1 MATEA
6 KKFVT
11 LALVSVIF
19 TKVKEYVTKA
29 IAAIP
34 GLGVASA
41 EVLGG
46 IKVGDGLAVNE
57 EGVASVDFS
66 TATAY
71 ADTKYSEAQ
80 KYADTQVQ
88 AAVADLIGGAP
99 ETYDTLKEVADYI
112 EQHKDVETSLNA
124 AIGNKA
130 NSADVYSKTD
140 ADSTFVKAEAMTE
153 ATEAEIDAAAT
164 AVFG

>member
-19 TKVKEYVTKA
+19 AKVKEYVTKA
-29 IAAIP
+29 IGAIP

-46 IKVGDGLAVNE
+46 IKVGDGLSVNE

-66 TATAY
+66 TATQY

-99 ETYDTLKEVADYI
+99 KTYDTLKEVADYI
-112 EQHKDVETSLNA
+112 EQHKEVETSLNA

-130 NSADVYSKTD
+130 NAVDVYSKTD
-140 ADSTFVKAEAMTE
+140 ADSTFLKSAEMTE